1 MAYEKFISARGGQ
14 GKTFPAPYVT
24 VNKGGMSFNRHAKE
38 MIGDGF
44 KFVVFFFDKQA
55 SKIGFWF
62 WKDVCPGSYA
72 LIWHKSRKHFTVN
85 GKSFYKAYG
94 ILEKIEK
101 CDTGISRSSRI
112 RKASRTMTSIASGLS
127 HLREDSNHCLKE
139 VKLGYGL

>member
-101 CDTGISRSSRI
+101 CDTRHFPLEPDKESKQNNDFYCI
-112 RKASRTMTSIASGLS
+112 RLEPPKGR
-127 HLREDSNHCLKE
+127 
-139 VKLGYGL
+139 